1 MGAARIPEIHIY
13 TGNTHIYRKYTYIPE
28 IHIYTGN
35 TQIYRTLPIDLQV
48 GVYSTSKWLH
58 YQIPNM
64 YWIHNKAHKKHFSF

>member
-1 MGAARIPEIHIY
+1 MGAAR
-13 TGNTHIYRKYTYIPE
+13 IPE

-48 GVYSTSKWLH
+48 GVYSTSKLLH

-64 YWIHNKAHKKHFSF
+64 YWIHNKAQKKPFQFLIKYMNTVN